1 MTAVGRDASIL
12 LADQEDDV
20 ARILVRDLE
29 ESTVE
34 ALKARA
40 KANNRSLQGE
50 VKAILEGAADDAD
63 RRRRFRESVEAR
75 QAYWKAQGKTFSDS
89 AEIIR
94 ELRDER

>member
-1 MTAVGRDASIL
+1 M
-12 LADQEDDV
+12 

-50 VKAILEGAADDAD
+50 VKAILDQVASDAD
-63 RRRRFRESVEAR
+63 RRRRFREVVEER
-75 QAYWKAQGKTFSDS
+75 QAYWKAQGKAFSDS
-89 AEIIR
+89 TEIIR
-94 ELRDER
+94 ELRDEQ